1 MSGLFLF
8 PLTAEDSKISKKIRQ
23 THTDVYGRNDMQG
36 SQIERLKKDSKELK
50 HYIKKVEKKGNET
63 LAYKLQRKYN
73 YLTSRIID
81 IEEAMQ
87 NC

>member
-1 MSGLFLF
+1 
-8 PLTAEDSKISKKIRQ
+8 
-23 THTDVYGRNDMQG
+23 MQG